1 MMTIF
6 FLSFIFVLRK
16 CISTL
21 ILIRF
26 KPDRDTEFN
35 SNCELEKNKLL
46 LVVSSDVI
54 MKMTISDC

>member
-26 KPDRDTEFN
+26 KPDRDFN